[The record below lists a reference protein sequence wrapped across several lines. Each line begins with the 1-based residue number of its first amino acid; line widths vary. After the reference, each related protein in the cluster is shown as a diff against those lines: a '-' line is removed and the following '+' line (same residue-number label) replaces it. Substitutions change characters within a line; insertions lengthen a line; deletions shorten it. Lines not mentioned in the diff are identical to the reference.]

1 MEGDEVY
8 DASSLGHAESIEQE
22 RISDDE
28 LIIIK
33 GTKVKL
39 QKGLPNFEH

>member
-1 MEGDEVY
+1 MEGEEVF

-28 LIIIK
+28 LIVIK
-33 GTKVKL
+33 GTKVKVET
-39 QKGLPNFEH
+39 GLPNCEH

>member
-1 MEGDEVY
+1 MEGEEVF

-28 LIIIK
+28 LIVIK
-33 GTKVKL
+33 GTKVKVET
-39 QKGLPNFEH
+39 GLPNSEH